1 MWNLLAARREFCYE
15 APREGADMDIEN
27 LIPHRGRMR
36 LIGEVLT
43 LDDDRALTS
52 SIVSENWP
60 LYRDGAVEPLVAV
73 ELVAQTAALLEGW
86 KQQQSG
92 GRGGTTGWLVGIKE
106 ADFRIPCIPLSATLV
121 TEAGRGYAMEGYA
134 VFEGRV
140 RLGSETAATVII
152 QVFRPEE
159 GDEPAGPE
167 P

>member
-1 MWNLLAARREFCYE
+1 
-15 APREGADMDIEN
+15 MDIEN

-43 LDDDRALTS
+43 VDDVRALTS
-52 SIVSENWP
+52 STVSENWP

-86 KQQQSG
+86 KQRKSG
-92 GRGGTTGWLVGIKE
+92 GLGGTKGWLVGVKE
-106 ADFRIPCIPLSATLV
+106 ADFRMPCIPLSAKLV

-159 GDEPAGPE
+159 GAESAGPE
-167 P
+167 S